1 MSDTTSIVMRRLGG
15 EEDMLR
21 CVVREIVRLRNRNSA
36 AAVSC
41 ICCLFFF
48 GGVGMGVLQSLTCYS
63 KILLWIHCE
72 DDPKIEYLNHGR

>member
-21 CVVREIVRLRNRNSA
+21 CVVREIVRFGRNRNSA

-41 ICCLFFF
+41 SVVCFCWGCWAGAFKESYLL
-48 GGVGMGVLQSLTCYS
+48 LQNTFMDSL
-63 KILLWIHCE
+63 
-72 DDPKIEYLNHGR
+72 